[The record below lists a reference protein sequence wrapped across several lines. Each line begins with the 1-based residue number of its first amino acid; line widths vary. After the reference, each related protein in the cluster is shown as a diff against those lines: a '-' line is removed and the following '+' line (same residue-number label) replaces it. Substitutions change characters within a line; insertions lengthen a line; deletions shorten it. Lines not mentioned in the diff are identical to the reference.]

1 MGWGWAAGRGPHI
14 AWGCGGLFAVGFDDG
29 VHATQWRCCCG
40 QDLENGRL
48 YPEVLLVK
56 LGGHVLLVWAI
67 NWVAFIPNSGN
78 PRTPCNE
85 YRMSSTQFPHQQ
97 WWMKDTVDSWPQQK
111 NCFFLMISFNNFFM
125 SSGRF
130 GSELPFKY
138 RWIEFFP
145 QTKKHISFM
154 EQRSAEKWRIFV
166 AFFHHQ
172 EQDGTFGWSLWDD
185 HRGCQPGKRAKH
197 TTDWYST
204 VQGGAS

>member
-1 MGWGWAAGRGPHI
+1 MIAWYRLVRLSWGNNPLDTQGAITPTVMLSLRALLRAARLATVSDVQEMQPKRGPSCAGWDGDGLLGGPYI

-40 QDLENGRL
+40 QDLGNGRL

-97 WWMKDTVDSWPQQK
+97 WWMKDSVDSWPQQK
-111 NCFFLMISFNNFFM
+111 NCFF
-125 SSGRF
+125 
-130 GSELPFKY
+130 
-138 RWIEFFP
+138 
-145 QTKKHISFM
+145 
-154 EQRSAEKWRIFV
+154 
-166 AFFHHQ
+166 
-172 EQDGTFGWSLWDD
+172 
-185 HRGCQPGKRAKH
+185 
-197 TTDWYST
+197 
-204 VQGGAS
+204 